1 MDCPVCGMER
11 HSKERRMH
19 REVMEAI
26 MEAEEREHSGGT
38 REGTDTTAALQ
49 VLVRGAGK
57 VGCR

>member
-1 MDCPVCGMER
+1 
-11 HSKERRMH
+11 MH

-38 REGTDTTAALQ
+38 REVTDTTAALQ

-57 VGCR
+57 VGGR